1 LDDKRLAFAL
11 FDDPSRAFAVE
22 LWDGT
27 VLYARGGPATRD
39 RLVLRKP
46 SALRDLLPPAIEL
59 RLAEAFIDDGIDV
72 TGQTARVLEQI
83 ASWNG
88 PRAPFSALPRVAAAR
103 LERRLRRRT
112 HALRDGRDPTDE
124 LCRLLLDASMTCS
137 CAYFANGGEPLD
149 EAQRAQ
155 LELVCKKLDLSPGEQ
170 LLDLGCGWGSLL
182 VYASERHDARAVGV
196 TESPNQFFEARR
208 RAARLSL
215 PGRVRIV
222 DCDVRRLPPD
232 TFDKASSIGMMG
244 YADKEHLDRILADVF
259 ARLRP
264 GGLFL
269 SQNVTALA
277 SDVRLLPF
285 LSRVRGGFVETHISR
300 VFELP
305 LLGDIVCAAERQ
317 GFEVRDV
324 ECLREH
330 YAATLVRWLHNLES
344 RFDQAARVVGRRRA
358 RAWRLY
364 LAGCA
369 AAFRLGRV
377 GCYQVLLAKRD
388 ERGRARGVPK
398 CPKVWYEEAHAD
410 SVGVLRSTPTFV
422 DGASGRVSA
431 VV

>member
-11 FDDPSRAFAVE
+11 FDDPSRGFAVE

-27 VLYARGGPATRD
+27 VLYPRGSPATRD
-39 RLVLRKP
+39 RLVLRRR
-46 SALRDLLPPAIEL
+46 SALRDLLPPASEL
-59 RLAEAFIDDGIDV
+59 GLAEAFIDDSIDV

-88 PRAPFSALPRVAAAR
+88 PHTPFSAFPRVAAAR
-103 LERRLRRRT
+103 LERRLKRRT
-112 HALRDGRDPTDE
+112 RALRDGRDPTDE
-124 LCRLLLDASMTCS
+124 LCRLLLDASMACS
-137 CAYFANGGEPLD
+137 CAYFAKGGEAID

-155 LELVCKKLDLSPGEQ
+155 LELICKKLDLLPGEQ

-182 VYASERHDARAVGV
+182 IYASEQHDARAVGV
-196 TESPNQFFEARR
+196 AESPSQFFEARR
-208 RAARLSL
+208 RAARLSM
-215 PGRVRIV
+215 PGRVRVV
-222 DCDVRRLPPD
+222 DCDVRRLPPEP
-232 TFDKASSIGMMG
+232 FDKASSIGMIG
-244 YADKEHLDRILADVF
+244 YADKEQLDRTFADVF

-269 SQNVTALA
+269 SQSVTALA

-285 LSRVRGGFVETHISR
+285 LSRVRGGFVETHIRR
-300 VFELP
+300 VGELP
-305 LLGDIVCAAERQ
+305 LLGEIICAAERQ

-330 YAATLVRWLHNLES
+330 YAATLVRWLNNLES
-344 RFDQAARVVGRRRA
+344 RFDQAARVVGRPRA

-377 GCYQVLLAKRD
+377 GCYQILFAKRD
-388 ERGRARGVPK
+388 ELGRARGVPT
-398 CPKVWYEEAHAD
+398 CPKAWYEEAPD
-410 SVGVLRSTPTFV
+410 
-422 DGASGRVSA
+422 SGRVSA
-431 VV
+431 AV